1 MRKSITISKD
11 INEEI
16 REYCRANGISHS
28 QLIEKSV
35 MMFLTLYKSS
45 QKIANI
51 IESDNKQTKQ

>member
-1 MRKSITISKD
+1 VRKSVTISKD
-11 INEEI
+11 LNEEI
-16 REYCRANGISHS
+16 REYCKVNGISHS

-51 IESDNKQTKQ
+51 IENDKK